1 MFEKQRL
8 TYSTEL
14 LVESAVGCSGGER
27 TVKASDCAPASVVII
42 GHETGQVHI
51 PVSIHMMIVWCEGG
65 G

>member
-1 MFEKQRL
+1 MMM
-8 TYSTEL
+8 
-14 LVESAVGCSGGER
+14 VVM
-27 TVKASDCAPASVVII
+27 VVVVIVVVT